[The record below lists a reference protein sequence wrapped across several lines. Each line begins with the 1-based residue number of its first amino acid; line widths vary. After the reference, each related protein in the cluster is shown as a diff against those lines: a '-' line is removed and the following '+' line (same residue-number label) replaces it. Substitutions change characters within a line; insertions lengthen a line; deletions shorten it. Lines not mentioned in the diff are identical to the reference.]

1 MMGTDLLSLCVFVL
15 NFFFYIKYYF
25 FKGVKNGELGEVAEI
40 LFRKMGR
47 NKKLLRCETRFS
59 VISMYL
65 SKLS

>member
-1 MMGTDLLSLCVFVL
+1 MNHNKVSSSSKQDKERNGDVGR
-15 NFFFYIKYYF
+15 
-25 FKGVKNGELGEVAEI
+25 GVKNGELGEVAEI